1 MAVFVRK
8 WAVEGRGE
16 AVVWVKEDEEGVG
29 LEGFPDGIEGWVI
42 KTEGEAGGAE
52 DDAFDVGEGGEAGDF
67 LNYGLRSGGEGEGCE
82 GVDFPGMAGGE
93 VF

>member
-8 WAVEGRGE
+8 GAVERGGE
-16 AVVWVKEDEEGVG
+16 TVVRVQEDEEGVG
-29 LEGFPDGIEGWVI
+29 LEGSPDGIEGWVVE
-42 KTEGEAGGAE
+42 TAGEASGSE

-67 LNYGLRSGGEGEGCE
+67 LDDGIRGGGEGEGCE
-82 GVDFPGMAGGE
+82 GVDFPRIAGRE